1 MLADRHPE
9 VAVKRLEDDDPERA
23 RDMLERAA
31 DAYRALAAFTGIG
44 PGGGGVFA
52 VCVA

>member
-1 MLADRHPE
+1 VTARKTLQIHVSSRPH
-9 VAVKRLEDDDPERA
+9 DPERA